1 MEEVA
6 KEAEAQQE
14 QRNRRRVEVTEQRE
28 MCLLSSILRPLLA
41 PSASLRSGSVS
52 WRVPTGMYWR
62 GMTVHLYRRVMHTW
76 EMQMNM
82 SSSVSM
88 PMAPHEAGCEEEAK
102 AQQEAENEDQ
112 GKWISSDQ
120 SIPSFR
126 GNTCLAFPHALWGSI
141 PIDG

>member
-6 KEAEAQQE
+6 KEAKAQQE
-14 QRNRRRVEVTEQRE
+14 QRNCCRIEITEQRE
-28 MCLLSSILRPLLA
+28 MPLLSGV
-41 PSASLRSGSVS
+41 LRSLLTAGGRVCPSMLR
-52 WRVPTGMYWR
+52 WRVPSRVRWCVATNMG
-62 GMTVHLYRRVMHTW
+62 RRMMHTW

-82 SSSVSM
+82 PSSMSM
-88 PMAPHEAGCEEEAK
+88 PMAPYEAGCEKEAK

>member
-6 KEAEAQQE
+6 KEAKAQQE
-14 QRNRRRVEVTEQRE
+14 QRNCRRVKITEQRK
-28 MCLLSSILRPLLA
+28 MRLLNIVLCSLLA
-41 PSASLRSGSVS
+41 TGASVRCGGMS
-52 WRVPTGMYWR
+52 WRVASRVRWRVTTNMYWC
-62 GMTVHLYRRVMHTW
+62 VMHPW
-76 EMQMNM
+76 KMQMDM
-82 SSSVSM
+82 PSSVSM
-88 PMAPHEAGCEEEAK
+88 TVAPHEAGCEKEAK

-112 GKWISSDQ
+112 GKRISSDQ

>member
-1 MEEVA
+1 
-6 KEAEAQQE
+6 
-14 QRNRRRVEVTEQRE
+14 
-28 MCLLSSILRPLLA
+28 MCLLSAVLCSVLA
-41 PSASLRSGSVS
+41 TGASMCPGGMS

-62 GMTVHLYRRVMHTW
+62 GVTANVYRRVMHSW
-76 EMQMNM
+76 QMQMKM
-82 SSSVSM
+82 SYMSM
-88 PMAPHEAGCEEEAK
+88 TVASHESGCKKEAK

-112 GKWISSDQ
+112 GKWISSDH